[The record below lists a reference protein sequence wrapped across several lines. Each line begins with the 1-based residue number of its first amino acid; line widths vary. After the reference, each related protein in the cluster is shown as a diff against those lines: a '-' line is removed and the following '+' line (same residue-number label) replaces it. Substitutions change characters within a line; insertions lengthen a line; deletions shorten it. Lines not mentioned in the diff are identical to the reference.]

1 VLSDLADAALDLRHG
16 TPQRV
21 PAFVPHAI
29 KGAVVP
35 LAETSSRFYLRLDV
49 LDRPGVIANIS
60 AILSTGGIS
69 ISSIIQPEG
78 HEGETVPVIL
88 MTHAANRA
96 AMEQCCTA
104 ITQIPAVKGPSLLLP
119 VEDFA

>member
-1 VLSDLADAALDLRHG
+1 M
-16 TPQRV
+16 
-21 PAFVPHAI
+21 
-29 KGAVVP
+29 
-35 LAETSSRFYLRLDV
+35 
-49 LDRPGVIANIS
+49 DRPGVIARD
-60 AILSTGGIS
+60 LGHPQQGGIS

-96 AMEQCCTA
+96 AMERCCAA
-104 ITQIPAVKGPSLLLP
+104 IARIPAVKGPSRLLP